1 MHYVLCD
8 AFSDGPFTGNSLAV
22 FPDARALNSRQMLQL
37 TRELKHFESAF
48 LTGPALP
55 DGSRPLRVFDLEEE
69 LPFAGHPLL
78 GAAAVLH
85 QLEHPAETAEA
96 VFALGE
102 RRVSLRSGRREAGFD
117 VQMDQGLPLY
127 LADLNGPAARELASC
142 FSLAPEDLAPGLPM
156 EVISTGLRYLVVP
169 VHQGLDRAAIR
180 VPDLEHRLADV
191 GAQFAYL
198 FDVHRNEGRH
208 WTNDGRIED
217 IATGSAAGVIGAYAH
232 KHGLL
237 NAASG
242 LELKQGQ
249 HAGRPSRI
257 SVRVDSG
264 PDGIR
269 AIQVGGQ
276 VSILGTG
283 RFEVLP

>member
-1 MHYVLCD
+1 MHFVLCD
-8 AFSDGPFTGNSLAV
+8 VFSDGPFTGNSLAV
-22 FPDARALNSRQMLQL
+22 FPDARALDGRQMLQL
-37 TRELKHFESAF
+37 TRELKHFESTF
-48 LTGPALP
+48 LTGQTLA

-85 QLEHPAETAEA
+85 DLEQPALTAKTA
-96 VFALGE
+96 FALGD
-102 RRVSLRSGRREAGFD
+102 RRVTLRSARCAAGFD
-117 VQMDQGLPLY
+117 VWMDQGKPLY
-127 LADLNGPAARELASC
+127 LAELNGSAARQLASC

-180 VPDLEHRLADV
+180 VPDLEQRLADV

-257 SVRVDSG
+257 SVQVVSG
-264 PDGIR
+264 PDGIS
-269 AIQVGGQ
+269 AIRVGGR

>member
-8 AFSDGPFTGNSLAV
+8 VFSDGPFSGNSLAV
-22 FPDARALNSRQMLQL
+22 FPEVRALDGRQMLQL
-37 TRELKHFESAF
+37 TRELKHFESVF
-48 LTGPALP
+48 LTGPVLVN
-55 DGSRPLRVFDLEEE
+55 GSRPLRVFDLEEE

-85 QLEHPAETAEA
+85 HLEQPAETAETA
-96 VFALGE
+96 FALGD
-102 RRVSLRSGRREAGFD
+102 RQVTLRSARCAAGFD
-117 VQMDQGLPLY
+117 VWMDQGKPLY
-127 LADLNGPAARELASC
+127 LAELNGPAARELVSC
-142 FSLAPEDLAPGLPM
+142 FSLAPEDLAPDLPL
-156 EVISTGLRYLVVP
+156 EVVSTGLRYLVVP
-169 VHQGLDRAAIR
+169 VRQGLDRAAIR
-180 VPDLEHRLADV
+180 VPDLEQRLAEV

-198 FDVHRNEGRH
+198 YDVRQNEGRH

-237 NAASG
+237 NAATT

-249 HAGRPSRI
+249 YAGRPSRL
-257 SVRVDSG
+257 SVQVESG
-264 PDGIR
+264 PDGISAVR
-269 AIQVGGQ
+269 VGGQ

>member
-22 FPDARALNSRQMLQL
+22 FPDALALDGRQMLQL

-48 LTGPALP
+48 LTGQALA

-85 QLEHPAETAEA
+85 DLEQPAVTAKIA
-96 VFALGE
+96 FALGE
-102 RRVSLRSGRREAGFD
+102 RRVTLRSARRAAGFD
-117 VQMDQGLPLY
+117 VWMDQGKPLY
-127 LADLNGPAARELASC
+127 LAELNGPAARQLASC
-142 FSLAPEDLAPGLPM
+142 FSLALEDLAPGLPL

-169 VHQGLDRAAIR
+169 VRQGLDRAAIR
-180 VPDLEHRLADV
+180 VPELEQRLADV

-198 FDVHRNEGRH
+198 YDVHRTEGRH
-208 WTNDGRIED
+208 WTNDGQIED

-237 NAASG
+237 NAANT

-249 HAGRPSRI
+249 YAGRPSRI
-257 SVRVDSG
+257 SVQVVSG
-264 PDGIR
+264 PDGIS
-269 AIQVGGQ
+269 AIHVGGR
-276 VSILGTG
+276 VTILGTG
-283 RFEVLP
+283 RFGVLP

>member
-8 AFSDGPFTGNSLAV
+8 VFSDGPFYGNSLAV
-22 FPDARALNSRQMLQL
+22 FPEARALDGRQMLQL

-48 LTGPALP
+48 LTGPALA

-69 LPFAGHPLL
+69 LPFAGHPML

-85 QLEHPAETAEA
+85 HLEQPAAKTETA
-96 VFALGE
+96 FALGD
-102 RRVSLRSGRREAGFD
+102 RRVTLCSARCAAGFD
-117 VQMDQGLPLY
+117 VWMDQGKPLY
-127 LADLNGPAARELASC
+127 LAELNGPAARELASC

-169 VHQGLDRAAIR
+169 VHQGLDSAAIR

-237 NAASG
+237 NAANT

-249 HAGRPSRI
+249 YAGRPSRI
-257 SVRVDSG
+257 SVQVDSG

-269 AIQVGGQ
+269 AVQVGGQ